1 MQPNKDIVRLI
12 IMKSAHAAHPLLTAN
27 KKFHHLIT
35 GDNPSMKTLVER
47 RLIDLS
53 LQIRSELV
61 RVFHLSNDNI
71 KNIFLSMERSSKVAK
86 FQFEAQYLATV
97 KPLHEIKVELQTPQS
112 KDALRKLIKLVR
124 QLKSIAKQKSFL
136 SDEQRNMITKNWDL
150 ISGAMQVA
158 LTEPSPTKV
167 WDTNLLDYFVAQ
179 LLIFFSAVMIQW
191 VPKWKVF
198 LSTTALL
205 AMWALVRLVYRDN

>member
-1 MQPNKDIVRLI
+1 
-12 IMKSAHAAHPLLTAN
+12 
-27 KKFHHLIT
+27 
-35 GDNPSMKTLVER
+35 MKTLVER

-112 KDALRKLIKLVR
+112 KDALRNLNKLVR
-124 QLKSIAKQKSFL
+124 QLKSIARQKSFL
-136 SDEQRNMITKNWDL
+136 SADQENVITKNWDL

-158 LTEPSPTKV
+158 LTEPSPV
-167 WDTNLLDYFVAQ
+167 SLWNTNLLDYFVAQ
-179 LLIFFSAVMIQW
+179 LLIFFSSILIQW
-191 VPKWKVF
+191 VPGWKVMITM
-198 LSTTALL
+198 SALL
-205 AMWALVRLVYRDN
+205 AGWALVRIAYREN